1 MRRCIAVI
9 FAAVLM
15 VVLAACGQKEE
26 SNSVESVISAPSEE
40 TAITESDSQSSP
52 PESEDTGSHILI
64 TYFSVPENID
74 ISGVDA
80 VAGASVVVRNSEKM
94 GNTEYVAKVIQQTV
108 GGDLFRIETV
118 EEYPLDHDPLV
129 DQAADEQDEKKRP
142 ELLNQVENFEQYE
155 TIILG
160 FPNWWADLPM
170 PVYTFL
176 EEYDFSGKTII
187 PFVTHGGSGF
197 SGTVRTISDIQPQ
210 AEVSDNTLSLSRNAV
225 AGSAED
231 VIAWAESLVA
241 TSSGWKSLSLSLFT
255 TKQTAKMPMQAAASM
270 ENRNFFDLKIFFMV

>member
-15 VVLAACGQKEE
+15 VVLAACEQKEE

-64 TYFSVPENID
+64 AYFSVPENID

-118 EEYPLDHDPLV
+118 EEYPLDHEPLV

-160 FPNWWADLPM
+160 FA
-170 PVYTFL
+170 
-176 EEYDFSGKTII
+176 GGII
-187 PFVTHGGSGF
+187 GL
-197 SGTVRTISDIQPQ
+197 
-210 AEVSDNTLSLSRNAV
+210 N
-225 AGSAED
+225 
-231 VIAWAESLVA
+231 
-241 TSSGWKSLSLSLFT
+241 
-255 TKQTAKMPMQAAASM
+255 
-270 ENRNFFDLKIFFMV
+270 

>member
-64 TYFSVPENID
+64 AYFSVPENVD

-118 EEYPLDHDPLV
+118 EEYPLDHEPLV

-231 VIAWAESLVA
+231 VIAWAESL
-241 TSSGWKSLSLSLFT
+241 GI
-255 TKQTAKMPMQAAASM
+255 
-270 ENRNFFDLKIFFMV
+270 RN

>member
-64 TYFSVPENID
+64 AYFSVPENVD

-231 VIAWAESLVA
+231 VIAWAESLAA

>member
-1 MRRCIAVI
+1 
-9 FAAVLM
+9 
-15 VVLAACGQKEE
+15 
-26 SNSVESVISAPSEE
+26 
-40 TAITESDSQSSP
+40 
-52 PESEDTGSHILI
+52 
-64 TYFSVPENID
+64 
-74 ISGVDA
+74 
-80 VAGASVVVRNSEKM
+80 M

-118 EEYPLDHDPLV
+118 EEYPLDHEPLV

-231 VIAWAESLVA
+231 VIAWAESL
-241 TSSGWKSLSLSLFT
+241 GI
-255 TKQTAKMPMQAAASM
+255 
-270 ENRNFFDLKIFFMV
+270 RN

>member
-15 VVLAACGQKEE
+15 VVLAACEQKEE

-64 TYFSVPENID
+64 AYFSVPENID

-118 EEYPLDHDPLV
+118 EEYPLDHEPLV

-231 VIAWAESLVA
+231 VIAWAESL
-241 TSSGWKSLSLSLFT
+241 GI
-255 TKQTAKMPMQAAASM
+255 
-270 ENRNFFDLKIFFMV
+270 RN

>member
-142 ELLNQVENFEQYE
+142 ELLNHVENFEQYE

-231 VIAWAESLVA
+231 VIAWAESL
-241 TSSGWKSLSLSLFT
+241 GI
-255 TKQTAKMPMQAAASM
+255 
-270 ENRNFFDLKIFFMV
+270 RN

>member
-64 TYFSVPENID
+64 AYFSVPENVD

-118 EEYPLDHDPLV
+118 EEYPLDHEPLV

-142 ELLNQVENFEQYE
+142 ELLNQVENLEQYE

-231 VIAWAESLVA
+231 VIAWAESL
-241 TSSGWKSLSLSLFT
+241 GI
-255 TKQTAKMPMQAAASM
+255 
-270 ENRNFFDLKIFFMV
+270 RN

>member
-64 TYFSVPENID
+64 AYFSVPENVD

-142 ELLNQVENFEQYE
+142 ELLNHVENFEQYE

-231 VIAWAESLVA
+231 VIAWAESL
-241 TSSGWKSLSLSLFT
+241 GIK
-255 TKQTAKMPMQAAASM
+255 
-270 ENRNFFDLKIFFMV
+270 N

>member
-64 TYFSVPENID
+64 AYFSVPENVD

-129 DQAADEQDEKKRP
+129 DQAADEQDENKRP
-142 ELLNQVENFEQYE
+142 ELLNHVENFEQYE

-231 VIAWAESLVA
+231 VIAWAESL
-241 TSSGWKSLSLSLFT
+241 GI
-255 TKQTAKMPMQAAASM
+255 
-270 ENRNFFDLKIFFMV
+270 RN

>member
-142 ELLNQVENFEQYE
+142 ELLNHVENFEQYE